1 MKITLF
7 LLFCIAIGVIFFA
20 LGRLIGDRIGKK
32 QKMQDEVLR
41 NGSKHV

>member
-1 MKITLF
+1 MFILYV
-7 LLFCIAIGVIFFA
+7 IGISVLAGFSFFF
-20 LGRLIGDRIGKK
+20 LGRLIGNAIGKK